1 MASRIALSLISL
13 VALTLT
19 GCGNS
24 HLTSVTITP
33 ATADAKNFPHGLV
46 QFTATGKPVP
56 LTNVHW
62 CVGSANG
69 FCNGNVASAATVDGN
84 GLASCTGAP
93 TGTSIILAGTTNSM
107 GMPDQGGQLS
117 IFGTAKLTCP

>member
-1 MASRIALSLISL
+1 MASKIALSLFSL
-13 VALTLT
+13 VALTLA

-24 HLTSVTITP
+24 HLKSVTVTP
-33 ATADAKNFPHGLV
+33 ATADAKNFPGGQV

-56 LTNVHW
+56 VKNVQW
-62 CVGSANG
+62 CVGSATG

-84 GLASCTGAP
+84 GLASCTGVLN
-93 TGTSIILAGTTNSM
+93 GTSIILAGTTNSM
-107 GMPDQGGQLS
+107 GMPDQGGQLN

>member
-1 MASRIALSLISL
+1 MASKIGLSLTSL
-13 VALTLT
+13 VALTLA

-33 ATADAKNFPHGLV
+33 ATADAKNFPSGHV
-46 QFTATGKPVP
+46 QFTATGRPVP

-62 CVGSANG
+62 CVGSATG

-84 GLASCTGAP
+84 GLASCTGVLN
-93 TGTSIILAGTTNSM
+93 GTSIILAGTTNSM
-107 GMPDQGGQLS
+107 GVPDQGGQLS
-117 IFGTAKLTCP
+117 IFGMAKLTCP